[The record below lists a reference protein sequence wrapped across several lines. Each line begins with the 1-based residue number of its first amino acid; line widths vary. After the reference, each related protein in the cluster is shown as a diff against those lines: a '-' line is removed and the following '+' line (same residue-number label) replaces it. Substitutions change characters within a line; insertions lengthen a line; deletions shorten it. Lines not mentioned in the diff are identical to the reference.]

1 MPNTASVRARVGVDF
16 LLRELDPGSDQDVL
30 QDVRLPKFCDFVCY
44 SLMRMDLWPMTER
57 IERVLRKE
65 GPGLRP
71 DEDLLHRIV
80 DNLIEVH
87 SMPSDFV
94 SVIQPTAAKNSEGS
108 GAEETG
114 KRPVPVLPV
123 RDTVLFPHAVLPLT
137 VGRESSIQL
146 IQSLG
151 EEKTILVVAQRDARQ
166 DSPQSADLFATGTR
180 ATVHKVVKMP
190 NQSLFVFT
198 EGNERVH
205 LGEFAQL
212 TPFMTAEYEAIPD
225 VEPQQTPEA
234 EALQRNVVSQFQQ
247 IVTSSPTL
255 SDDLQTIAINIDE
268 PGRLADFIAS
278 SLPFLTTTDKQE
290 LLETPDVSARLE
302 RINKHLAKELE
313 VQQLRNKIQTEVQ
326 DSVQSSQRDYYLREQ
341 LKAIQ
346 KELGDVDDT
355 QKDIAELKEKIETA
369 GMPDDVKKDALKE
382 LGRLSRMNPA
392 AADYSLTRNYVEW
405 LAVLPW
411 GKTSSGEVD
420 ILKAKGILDEDHYGL
435 KKVKDRSLDYLS
447 VRRLKPDMKGPIL
460 CFVGPPGVG
469 KTSLGRSIAKA
480 LDRKFSRISLG
491 GMHDEAEIRGHRR
504 TYIGALPGQII
515 QHLKRVEVKDPVFML
530 DEIDKLGR
538 DFRGDPA
545 SALLETLD
553 PEQNNTFR
561 DNYLDQPFDLSKVLF
576 ICTANQLDT
585 IPGPLL
591 DRMEIIELTG
601 YTEEEKVNIAIK
613 YLIPRQI
620 KENGITEEQI
630 EFPKESV
637 HLIARHYTREA
648 GVRKLEQQIG
658 TVCRKVA
665 RKIAEGT
672 TEKVVITPEIVHE
685 FLGGIKVR
693 VDTEI
698 AERTKRAGVAVGL
711 AWTPAGGDV
720 LFIEANRMKGKG
732 GFTITG
738 QIGDVM
744 KESMQAALT
753 WVRSNAASL
762 GLDEDFTKDTDL
774 HIHVPAGAIPKDG
787 PSAGVTMA
795 TALVSLLTDTP
806 VHPLTAMTGEI
817 TLSGNVLP
825 VGGIK
830 EKFLAAKR
838 AGVRDVILPTDCKQQ
853 VDEDLTPDQ
862 TEGVTIHYATRIEDV
877 LAVALPKTQREKA
890 QDEVVREEVLHATV

>member
-1 MPNTASVRARVGVDF
+1 MPN
-16 LLRELDPGSDQDVL
+16 
-30 QDVRLPKFCDFVCY
+30 
-44 SLMRMDLWPMTER
+44 
-57 IERVLRKE
+57 
-65 GPGLRP
+65 
-71 DEDLLHRIV
+71 
-80 DNLIEVH
+80 
-87 SMPSDFV
+87 DFV
-94 SVIQPTAAKNSEGS
+94 SVIKPTGAKTGEVVQKMEGAHAS
-108 GAEETG
+108 
-114 KRPVPVLPV
+114 VPVLPV

-151 EEKTILVVAQRDARQ
+151 EEKTILVVAQRDARL
-166 DSPQSADLFATGTR
+166 DSPEGGDLHSVGTR

-198 EGNERVH
+198 EGNERVR
-205 LGEFAQL
+205 LGEFTQMQ
-212 TPFMTAEYEAIPD
+212 PFMTAEYEIVSE
-225 VEPQQTPEA
+225 VEAGKSPEL
-234 EALQRNVVSQFQQ
+234 EAMQRNVVSQFQQ

-268 PGRLADFIAS
+268 AGRLADFIAS
-278 SLPFLTTTDKQE
+278 SLPFLTTSDKQE
-290 LLETPDVSARLE
+290 LLETADVTARLE

-326 DSVQSSQRDYYLREQ
+326 DSVQQSQRDYYLREQ

-346 KELGDVDDT
+346 KELGDLDDT
-355 QKDIAELKEKIETA
+355 AKDIAELKDKIENA
-369 GMPDDVKKDALKE
+369 GMPEETKKDALKE

-411 GKTSSGEVD
+411 AKTSSGEVD
-420 ILKAKGILDEDHYGL
+420 ILKAKECLDEDHYGL
-435 KKVKDRSLDYLS
+435 KKVKDRILDYLS
-447 VRRLKPDMKGPIL
+447 VRRLKLDMKGPIL

-469 KTSLGRSIAKA
+469 KTSLGRSIARA

-601 YTEEEKVNIAIK
+601 YTEEEKVNIAER

-620 KENGITEEQI
+620 KENGVPPEMI
-630 EFPKESV
+630 EFPRESV
-637 HLIARHYTREA
+637 ALVARHYTREA

-658 TVCRKVA
+658 TVCRKLA
-665 RKIAEGT
+665 RKIAEGRG
-672 TEKVVITPEIVHE
+672 EKLVITPEIIHE

-698 AERTKRAGVAVGL
+698 AERTKRAGVVVGL
-711 AWTPAGGDV
+711 AWTPAGGDI
-720 LFIEANRMKGKG
+720 LFIEANKMKGKG
-732 GFTITG
+732 GFNITG

-753 WVRSNAASL
+753 WVRSNAVSL
-762 GLDEDFTKDTDL
+762 GLDEDFTKDQDI

-795 TALVSLLTDTP
+795 TALVSLLTDKP
-806 VHPLTAMTGEI
+806 VRPLLAMTGEI
-817 TLSGNVLP
+817 TLSGDVLP

-838 AGVRDVILPTDCKQQ
+838 AGVRDVILPVDCKQQ

-862 TEGVTIHYATRIEDV
+862 TDGISIHYARRIEDV
-877 LAVALPKTQREKA
+877 LAVALPKDVAEVIA
-890 QDEVVREEVLHATV
+890 DEEVREEVLSAAA